1 MIYDKKLKECE
12 ENIEV
17 LIEKGQYLF
26 YQLDKTLQTLKLI
39 NQDLAA
45 DRQAEDAYQSAREV
59 EKFARE
65 AEKFKQAHMNDTH
78 KWQLHKKED
87 KATEYMDRREIERT
101 KYGKINPDY
110 EQSKADAYENEQ
122 MTKSLSDNMDYDDC
136 KRDVET
142 VADDILRAAGWTKED
157 LQKGA

>member
-1 MIYDKKLKECE
+1 MIYDKKLKQCE

-45 DRQAEDAYQSAREV
+45 DRQAEDAYQSARE
-59 EKFARE
+59 

-101 KYGKINPDY
+101 KYGDINPDY